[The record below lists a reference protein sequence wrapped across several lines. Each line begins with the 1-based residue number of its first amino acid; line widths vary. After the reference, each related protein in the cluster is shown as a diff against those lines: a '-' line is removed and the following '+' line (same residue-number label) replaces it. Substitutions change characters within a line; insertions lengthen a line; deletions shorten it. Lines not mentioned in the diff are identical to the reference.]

1 MRHFRHFGSKLNLKS
16 KAILSMALST
26 DSIILLT
33 AFWTIFRK
41 YWPLLYGWVCFR
53 RAIGQ
58 FAVRNLL
65 YGSKFQRKC
74 SFRSSKSLYLGKKR
88 LKLSYKTSIN
98 LGDLNF
104 DFVPQ
109 HFKPCVYLW
118 TKGIKKLLCNLIE
131 EDCSQCLKILS

>member
-33 AFWTIFRK
+33 AFWTILRK
-41 YWPLLYGWVCFR
+41 YWPLYGWVCFR

-58 FAVRNLL
+58 FAVCNLL

-74 SFRSSKSLYLGKKR
+74 SFRSSKSLYLGKKGWNSVTRR
-88 LKLSYKTSIN
+88 LSTLRTWMLTLAFNI
-98 LGDLNF
+98 LN
-104 DFVPQ
+104 
-109 HFKPCVYLW
+109 CVYLW
-118 TKGIKKLLCNLIE
+118 TKTIMRKLSRNLIE
-131 EDCSQCLKILS
+131 DDSSQCLKILS

>member
-33 AFWTIFRK
+33 AFWTILRK

-74 SFRSSKSLYLGKKR
+74 SFRSSKSLYLRKKGWNQVTRR
-88 LKLSYKTSIN
+88 LSTLRTWMLTLAFNI
-98 LGDLNF
+98 LN
-104 DFVPQ
+104 
-109 HFKPCVYLW
+109 CVYLW
-118 TKGIKKLLCNLIE
+118 MKAMKKLTRNLID
-131 EDCSQCLKILS
+131 EDSSQCLKILS